1 MQCLY
6 ALESELEAQDAAE
19 ASLQKVTDQGIR
31 MLRSRFENS
40 GDLFSVLLQYMV
52 HIARY
57 AEIDAHL
64 RASKYLPSDEDRNV
78 NVKIAGNTFLWQLV
92 ENDSFKVQTETVR
105 LTRQIDE
112 SRVKKLYQK
121 LSRSAPYLEYIRTE
135 SREPKSEKDIM
146 WYIWQTVMMEDEDF
160 QSYLNDEWVNWE
172 DDKEMMSMLAENVFK
187 LPARINLSH
196 FISDEKAEFAR
207 ALLKAVL
214 EKSPFAME
222 YIQPRLN
229 NWDVER
235 IALIDLVVL
244 KMGFCEFIYFPTIPT
259 RVTLNEYIEI
269 AKDYS
274 TSQSGQFVN
283 GVLDSILKRLTEEN
297 KIRKVERSK

>member
-6 ALESELEAQDAAE
+6 ALEAELDVSALDEAAIGTAA
-19 ASLQKVTDQGIR
+19 DQGRR
-31 MLRSRFENS
+31 MLSARFENS
-40 GDLFSVLLQYMV
+40 ADLFSVLLQYLV
-52 HIARY
+52 RIARY

-64 RASKYLPSDEDRNV
+64 RASKYLPSEADKNV
-78 NVKIAGNTFLWQLV
+78 NVKISGNTFLWQFL
-92 ENDSFKVQTETVR
+92 ENESFKLQAEEAR
-105 LTRQIDE
+105 LTRHIDE

-121 LSRSAPYLEYIRTE
+121 LARSVPYQDYIQVE
-135 SREPKSEKDIM
+135 SRNPSSEKAIM
-146 WYIWQTVMMEDEDF
+146 EYIWQTVMMEDEDF
-160 QSYLNDEWVNWE
+160 RSYLSDEWVNW
-172 DDKEMMSMLAENVFK
+172 DDDQEMMEMLVENAFK
-187 LPARINLSH
+187 APARINLAH

-207 ALLKAVL
+207 MLLKAVL
-214 EKSPFAME
+214 EKDAFAME

-235 IALIDLVVL
+235 VALIDLVVL
-244 KMGFCEFIYFPTIPT
+244 KMGFCELMYFPTIPT